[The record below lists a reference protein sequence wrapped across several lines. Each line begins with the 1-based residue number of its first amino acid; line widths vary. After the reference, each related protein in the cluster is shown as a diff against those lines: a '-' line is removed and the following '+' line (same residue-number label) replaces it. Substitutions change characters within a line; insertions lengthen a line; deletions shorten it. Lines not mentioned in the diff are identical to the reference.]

1 MKPLTPAQRQFL
13 KGVAHNRQPVVMI
26 GNQGLT
32 AAVLKEIERGLD
44 AHELIKIKAASDE
57 PHTRRA
63 WLEEICTASRP
74 ARVPRDPAAPRDGA
88 VPPARRGHLPHRADG
103 PGGNPAV
110 HRAPPQVCR
119 LYRQAELRPG
129 GVRGDPP

>member
-13 KGVAHNRQPVVMI
+13 KGLAHSRQPVVMI

-57 PHTRRA
+57 PDTRRV
-63 WLEEICTASRP
+63 WLEEICTTTG
-74 ARVPRDPAAPRDGA
+74 AAPVQQIGKILVIYRAAGKP
-88 VPPARRGHLPHRADG
+88 VIVLPG
-103 PGGNPAV
+103 
-110 HRAPPQVCR
+110 
-119 LYRQAELRPG
+119 
-129 GVRGDPP
+129 